1 MAVGATVDI
10 VDLDGL
16 SKEVLTAITTALGRA
31 VVAAAKPH
39 VPYADGGLRK
49 SGRSRVVFPT
59 RARITYRR
67 YDEKI
72 ADRTRRAV
80 LGAAIAN
87 RSSILKRVAAA
98 GDAALKRQ
106 ER

>member
-1 MAVGATVDI
+1 MAFGVTVDI
-10 VDLDGL
+10 VDLAKL
-16 SKEVLTAITTALGRA
+16 SKDVLTAMTTALGRSM
-31 VVAAAKPH
+31 VTAAKPH

-49 SGRSRVVFPT
+49 SGRSKIVFPT
-59 RARITYRR
+59 RVRITYRR
-67 YDEKI
+67 YNEKI
-72 ADRTRRAV
+72 ASRTRLAV

>member
-1 MAVGATVDI
+1 MAQVTVDI
-10 VDLDGL
+10 VDLDKL
-16 SKEVLTAITTALGRA
+16 SEGILTAMTTALGRSM
-31 VVAAAKPH
+31 VKAAKPH

-49 SGRSRVVFPT
+49 SGRAKAVFPT
-59 RARITYRR
+59 VSLITYRR
-67 YDEKI
+67 YNEKI
-72 ADRTRRAV
+72 ASRTRRAV

-87 RSSILKRVAAA
+87 RSTILKRVAAA

>member
-1 MAVGATVDI
+1 MAQVTVDI
-10 VDLDGL
+10 VDIHKL
-16 SKEVLTAITTALGRA
+16 SEGILTAMTTALGQSM
-31 VVAAAKPH
+31 VKAAKPH

-87 RSSILKRVAAA
+87 RSSILARVAAA
-98 GDAALKRQ
+98 GDVALKRQ